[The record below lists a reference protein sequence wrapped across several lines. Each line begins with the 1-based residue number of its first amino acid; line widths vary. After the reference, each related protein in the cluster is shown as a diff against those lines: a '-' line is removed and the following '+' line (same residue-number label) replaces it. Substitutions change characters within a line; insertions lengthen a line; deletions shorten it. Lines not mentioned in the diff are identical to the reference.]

1 MEIFNIIGVKKFI
14 FIEIG
19 VQDSIECN
27 STNLLLNLN
36 WKGAQFEGCKESYED
51 GKKFFQEKNI
61 KNNQCQLLNKF
72 IDAENIN
79 LLIQKT
85 GIIGEIDFF

>member
-1 MEIFNIIGVKKFI
+1 MEIFNIIGAKQFT

-36 WKGAQFEGCKESYED
+36 WTGAQFEGCKESYID
-51 GKKFFQEKNI
+51 GKKFFQENKIFQKAILQENTSYYNKEKI
-61 KNNQCQLLNKF
+61 KK
-72 IDAENIN
+72 
-79 LLIQKT
+79 
-85 GIIGEIDFF
+85 

>member
-1 MEIFNIIGVKKFI
+1 MEIFNIIGVKKFT

-51 GKKFFQEKNI
+51 GKSFFRKKI
-61 KNNQCQLLNKF
+61 LK
-72 IDAENIN
+72 IIN
-79 LLIQKT
+79 VNY
-85 GIIGEIDFF
+85 

>member
-1 MEIFNIIGVKKFI
+1 MEIFSNIGVKNFT

-36 WKGAQFEGCKESYED
+36 WTGVQFEGCKESYKD
-51 GKKFFQEKNI
+51 GKKFLKEKGV
-61 KNNQCQLLNKF
+61 KNYQCQLL
-72 IDAENIN
+72 I
-79 LLIQKT
+79 LLI
-85 GIIGEIDFF
+85 GFDDL